1 LINDNV
7 NQAEF
12 VTDDNSVKSL
22 SDIPT
27 NEQSWKSMAYM
38 GIATAIGGALLFG
51 LVYMRR

>member
-1 LINDNV
+1 MNNEEFVNDN
-7 NQAEF
+7 NIMKL
-12 VTDDNSVKSL
+12 S

-38 GIATAIGGALLFG
+38 GVATIVGGALLFS